1 MCTVSSWASSDNEM
15 GAVQMSMWIEDLTLM
30 DTDTLEG
37 LCDELEMKIAEGRDE
52 LERRA
57 DALFDD
63 PSYLKASVSGVSA

>member
-1 MCTVSSWASSDNEM
+1 VSSWASSDNEM

-30 DTDTLEG
+30 DTDTLED
-37 LCDELEMKIAEGRDE
+37 LCAELEMKLVEGRDE

-63 PSYLKASVSGVSA
+63 PSYLKASVSGVTA

>member
-1 MCTVSSWASSDNEM
+1 
-15 GAVQMSMWIEDLTLM
+15 MSMWIEDLTLM

-37 LCDELEMKIAEGRDE
+37 LCDEWEMKIAEGRDE

-63 PSYLKASVSGVSA
+63 PSYLKASVSGVTA

>member
-1 MCTVSSWASSDNEM
+1 
-15 GAVQMSMWIEDLTLM
+15 MWIEDLTLM
-30 DTDTLEG
+30 DTDTLED
-37 LCDELEMKIAEGRDE
+37 LCAELEMKLVEGRDE

>member
-1 MCTVSSWASSDNEM
+1 MSMWIEDLTLMDL
-15 GAVQMSMWIEDLTLM
+15 MSMWIEDLTLM
-30 DTDTLEG
+30 DTDTLED
-37 LCDELEMKIAEGRDE
+37 LCAELEMKLVEGRDE

>member
-1 MCTVSSWASSDNEM
+1 
-15 GAVQMSMWIEDLTLM
+15 MSMWIEDLTLM

>member
-30 DTDTLEG
+30 DTDTLED
-37 LCDELEMKIAEGRDE
+37 LCAELEMKLVEGRDE